1 MEEKIMRLT
10 KSGLEL
16 KDVIE
21 KAIQDCVI
29 TTSEYDEILKVA
41 NKDGF
46 IDDHEQRLLS
56 QLQELIANG
65 TIERTKG

>member
-1 MEEKIMRLT
+1 MKLT

-21 KAIQDCVI
+21 KAIQDCII
-29 TTSEYDEILKVA
+29 TTSEYDEILNVA

-46 IDDHEQRLLS
+46 IDNHEQQLLS
-56 QLQELIANG
+56 QLQGLIANG

>member
-1 MEEKIMRLT
+1 MQLT

-29 TTSEYDEILKVA
+29 TTSEYDEIMKVA

-56 QLQELIANG
+56 QLQGLIANG